1 MPAAPR
7 GWRGL
12 WLAVVG
18 GRSWV
23 HVERLEANRAANH
36 GVMESCDGLGW
47 EGPKGRSR
55 SNPSRQAVLPDT

>member
-1 MPAAPR
+1 M
-7 GWRGL
+7 
-12 WLAVVG
+12 
-18 GRSWV
+18 

-47 EGPKGRSR
+47 EGPKGPSH